1 MAISHPIKQWKVE
14 LLVCVIFHCLFS
26 SIRLSREEQIHHW
39 RNWLTSFSWFVK
51 TQQTTT
57 SLLYNYDHIRSTPN
71 VNITESFDYL
81 EDPVSATTSLVRQGF
96 YGPTVVALTGS
107 NEISCKE
114 DKAKFN
120 THAPVLSL
128 KIIFAASLL
137 KLYIWSKRTRQICG
151 FCTSRTWW
159 CRSQQLSFHLFFWKM
174 KSNDQSV

>member
-1 MAISHPIKQWKVE
+1 MESRVTG
-14 LLVCVIFHCLFS
+14 VRDFS
-26 SIRLSREEQIHHW
+26 R
-39 RNWLTSFSWFVK
+39 SFFFWFNHRSDYRVK
-51 TQQTTT
+51 SKFIIGVTGWPRFLDLPRRSKRPPHYYIITTT
-57 SLLYNYDHIRSTPN
+57 FFRPQTY
-71 VNITESFDYL
+71 NITESFDYL
-81 EDPVSATTSLVRQGF
+81 EDPVSVTTSLVRQGF

-120 THAPVLSL
+120 THAPALSL

-174 KSNDQSV
+174 KSNNQSV

>member
-1 MAISHPIKQWKVE
+1 MAISDPIKQWKVE

-39 RNWLTSFSWFVK
+39 RNWLTSFSWFAK

-57 SLLYNYDHIRSTPN
+57 SLLYNYDHILSTPN
-71 VNITESFDYL
+71 VNITESFDHL
-81 EDPVSATTSLVRQGF
+81 EDPVSVTTSLVRQGF

-120 THAPVLSL
+120 THAPALSL
-128 KIIFAASLL
+128 KIIFAKNGVMGSCLT
-137 KLYIWSKRTRQICG
+137 KDT
-151 FCTSRTWW
+151 
-159 CRSQQLSFHLFFWKM
+159 LFKTKIDKIKTLFETKIPKNIPWLA
-174 KSNDQSV
+174 VHPH